1 MTINQIQKDFVLKDF
16 DVIALWK
23 VKQNNP
29 LLLNN
34 FVAVI
39 SPKKISDILLNL
51 SLSEEML
58 LEDDCLLQI
67 RDIRKCGNKINVFR
81 DINPDICWINPLYKD
96 ILNNLQCN
104 SYLQNAMDILSKSL
118 KIEKDENTN
127 IRDFTVDLTLKERN
141 ALKYIIKEINQE
153 GNLSIVKM
161 VEEVKLS
168 RPVFNSLFNKLE
180 QHKIAEI
187 KNQGKRGTNIKFI
200 LPISNILS
208 AL

>member
-58 LEDDCLLQI
+58 LEDDCLL
-67 RDIRKCGNKINVFR
+67 
-81 DINPDICWINPLYKD
+81 
-96 ILNNLQCN
+96 
-104 SYLQNAMDILSKSL
+104 
-118 KIEKDENTN
+118 
-127 IRDFTVDLTLKERN
+127 
-141 ALKYIIKEINQE
+141 
-153 GNLSIVKM
+153 
-161 VEEVKLS
+161 
-168 RPVFNSLFNKLE
+168 
-180 QHKIAEI
+180 
-187 KNQGKRGTNIKFI
+187 
-200 LPISNILS
+200 
-208 AL
+208 